1 MGGHPNVYVCL
12 HGVGGWSVQCLH
24 RHFLILYLENYS
36 TTFEAN
42 VVFLDESN
50 SDIQGNPEAE

>member
-1 MGGHPNVYVCL
+1 MGVQPNVYVCL
-12 HGVGGWSVQCLH
+12 HGMVGWSVQCLR
-24 RHFLILYLENYS
+24 RHFLTLYLEKYS